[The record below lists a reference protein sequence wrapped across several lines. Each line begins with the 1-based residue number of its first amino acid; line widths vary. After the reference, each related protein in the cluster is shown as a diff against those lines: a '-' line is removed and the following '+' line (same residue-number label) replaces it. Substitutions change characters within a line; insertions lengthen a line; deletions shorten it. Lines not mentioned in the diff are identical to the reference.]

1 MSQLYEITGRLKEI
15 ATVETDDEDFAIAL
29 RDTLE
34 GIEGEFNDKAVSVS
48 HAILNLD
55 SDAEAIDREIKRL
68 QDRKKVLTNRR
79 DHIREYLRDNME
91 RAGMTKI
98 SCPLFAITLAKGR
111 ENVVIED
118 KDQLPDEYVRVKT
131 SIEPD
136 KIEIGRR
143 LKAGEEV
150 PGARLERSK
159 PSIRIK

>member
-15 ATVETDDEDFAIAL
+15 ATVETEDEDFALAL

-68 QDRKKVLTNRR
+68 QDRKRVLTNRR

-91 RAGMTKI
+91 AAGVTKI

-111 ENVVIED
+111 ENVVIDD
-118 KDQLPDEYVRVKT
+118 KDKLPDECVRVKT

-136 KIEIGRR
+136 KTEISRK
-143 LKAGEEV
+143 LKAGEAVE
-150 PGARLERSK
+150 GAHMERSK
-159 PSIRIK
+159 SSIRIK

>member
-15 ATVETDDEDFAIAL
+15 GTVETDDEDFALAI

-55 SDAEAIDREIKRL
+55 SDAEAIDNEIKRL
-68 QDRKKVLTNRR
+68 QDRKKVLMNRR

-91 RAGMTKI
+91 AAGMTKI
-98 SCPLFAITLAKGR
+98 SCPLFTITLAKGR
-111 ENVVIED
+111 ENVVIDD
-118 KDQLPDEYVRVKT
+118 KDKLPDEYVRVKT

-136 KIEIGRR
+136 KAEISRR
-143 LKAGEEV
+143 LKAGEEIE
-150 PGARLERSK
+150 GARLERSK
-159 PSIRIK
+159 PSVRIK